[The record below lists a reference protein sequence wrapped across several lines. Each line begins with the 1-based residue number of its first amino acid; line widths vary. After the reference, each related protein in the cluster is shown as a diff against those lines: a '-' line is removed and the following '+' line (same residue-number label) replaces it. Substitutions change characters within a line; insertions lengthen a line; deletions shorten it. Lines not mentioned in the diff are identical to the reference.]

1 LGSWAL
7 ETHGFINV
15 SLAKK
20 LKAHPSQF
28 DTRQI
33 ENLNTHTFLKPMKA
47 QLKTVEKPKTQIAEI
62 EEIRETVMPAGR
74 VRNLAD

>member
-1 LGSWAL
+1 
-7 ETHGFINV
+7 
-15 SLAKK
+15 
-20 LKAHPSQF
+20 
-28 DTRQI
+28 
-33 ENLNTHTFLKPMKA
+33 MKT